1 MRIKANTAD
10 FKQSFLSFEK
20 DQELIWK
27 RMFVENRQYGDMIKR
42 LLVINASDCLD
53 MQNVQYRDII
63 SRTSI
68 ADLRRKKYIRCVP
81 SLDFGEFEEV
91 KSYILLSFDDVTATS
106 NTEYNNYVIS
116 FTVVCHLD
124 YWEMDD
130 YKIRPWQIGGYIH
143 GIMNK
148 AKLTG
153 IGELQFLSA
162 SEVVLNEHLSGIML
176 RYVSTN
182 NIEADKNP
190 NMLEG

>member
-1 MRIKANTAD
+1 MPDSYEVKTSDIPPPSKTASEKKIEIKGNEV
-10 FKQSFLSFEK
+10 SYK
-20 DQELIWK
+20 DKLEEMTLAKLIQEGYIKLNPKI
-27 RMFVENRQYGDMIKR
+27 RMPEH
-42 LLVINASDCLD
+42 
-53 MQNVQYRDII
+53 
-63 SRTSI
+63 
-68 ADLRRKKYIRCVP
+68 
-81 SLDFGEFEEV
+81 EEV